1 MEQHASAEHADIE
14 VILLFFDEVNE
25 LLKRR
30 LALCGLE
37 DVVVDGHGLRSL
49 AVAGSEHRVLVD
61 EILAHGSFPALR
73 KRAGKRRLLRHIEL
87 IKQKRGFIRHVL

>member
-14 VILLFFDEVNE
+14 VILLLLNEVNE

-49 AVAGSEHRVLVD
+49 AVAGSEHSVLVD
-61 EILAHGSFPALR
+61 EILAHGSFPALG

-87 IKQKRGFIRHVL
+87 IEQKRGFIRHVL